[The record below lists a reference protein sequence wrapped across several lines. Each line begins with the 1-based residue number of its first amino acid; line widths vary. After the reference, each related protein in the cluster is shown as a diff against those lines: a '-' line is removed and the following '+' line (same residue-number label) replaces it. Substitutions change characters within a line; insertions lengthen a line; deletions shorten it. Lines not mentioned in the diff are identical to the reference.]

1 MIRKILYLA
10 ITVILVSSCGND
22 KPVKV
27 EFASLIENPSNYID
41 KNIKVEGKVVEVCPH
56 TGKELFIVGQDP
68 DIMLKIAA
76 GENSPKFSP
85 DLVGSKI
92 SVEGRLEK
100 ANSAEKHS
108 EEAKDTTMTK
118 VACCSDSAKMGMKKA
133 ACCADSAK
141 MGMEK
146 ADIVKEAAMCK
157 TEAALAKQTSLS
169 DLMMVYNK
177 HEVVK

>member
-1 MIRKILYLA
+1 MIRKILTLA

-41 KNIKVEGKVVEVCPH
+41 KNIKVEGKVVEVCPR
-56 TGKELFIVGQDP
+56 TGKELFIVGQDLA
-68 DIMLKIAA
+68 IMLKIAA

-85 DLVGSKI
+85 DLVGSII

-100 ANSAEKHS
+100 ANSAEKPS
-108 EEAKDTTMTK
+108 EVAKDSTMTK
-118 VACCSDSAKMGMKKA
+118 AS
-133 ACCADSAK
+133 CCADSAK
-141 MGMEK
+141 MGMKKGACCADSAKMSMEK
-146 ADIVKEAAMCK
+146 ADTVKEAAMCK
-157 TEAALAKQTSLS
+157 TEAALAKQSSLS
-169 DLMMVYNK
+169 DLIMIYSR